1 MKRVIEVQDLS
12 YRYPDGTEAL
22 KGVSF
27 SIDWGTKTVLLG
39 PNGSGKSTLIMH
51 LNGVFLPQKGKVFV
65 DGQEVTKKTEQT
77 VRRKV
82 GIVFQDPDDQVFAST
97 VWEDVAFGLF
107 NLGMQEKEIKE
118 RVEEVLKLVGVWHLR
133 NRIPYHLS
141 YGEKKKVALAG
152 VLVMEP
158 EIVVLDEPGTY
169 LDPQGKRELFWM
181 LDELCKNRKTLLIAT
196 HDVDLAAEWA
206 DKVIILKEGRVLK
219 EGGKDLLLE
228 EEVLAEANLVFPRIS
243 ELFLRAGF
251 PKEKVPFTV
260 EEAIRVL
267 KGAIR

>member
-1 MKRVIEVQDLS
+1 MKKVLEVQNLS

-27 SIDWGTKTVLLG
+27 SVERGTKTVLLG

-51 LNGVFLPQKGKVFV
+51 LNGVFLPQRGKVFV
-65 DGQEVTKKTEQT
+65 DGQEVNRKTEQAI
-77 VRRKV
+77 RRKV

-107 NLGMQEKEIKE
+107 NLGVQEKEVRK
-118 RVEEVLKLVGVWHLR
+118 RVEEALKRVGVWHLR
-133 NRIPYHLS
+133 DRIPYHLS

-158 EIVVLDEPGTY
+158 EIIVLDEPGTY
-169 LDPQGKRELFWM
+169 LDPQGKRELFSILEM
-181 LDELCKNRKTLLIAT
+181 LCENQKTLFIAT

-206 DKVIILKEGRVLK
+206 DRVIILKEGRVLK
-219 EGGKDLLLE
+219 EGDRNLLLE
-228 EEVLAEANLVFPRIS
+228 EELLSEANLIFPRVPEI
-243 ELFLRAGF
+243 FLRVGF
-251 PKEKVPFTV
+251 AKENVPFTV
-260 EEAIRVL
+260 EEAVRILEGMLR
-267 KGAIR
+267 